1 MRKTFLIIV
10 LLILIFSCPALSQE
24 YSYTHYDITDG
35 LAGSTVYCITQDKDG
50 FIWMGTETG
59 VSRFD
64 GIHFRNFTTSDGL
77 PDIEILQMFGDSRGR
92 VWMAP
97 FKRSVCYYY
106 RGSIHNQ
113 ENDSLLRQV
122 VLHQN
127 IESFA
132 EDTAGNIL
140 LQERTALHLI
150 TTGGS
155 VLQIESLGR
164 EPIRGCAA
172 VGSSISGHFQAQVG
186 GKIIEFFPAFTSETN
201 ISRKAFIFGLVKACH
216 GEKLFS
222 VRRRA
227 S

>member
-1 MRKTFLIIV
+1 MKKYHFA
-10 LLILIFSCPALSQE
+10 LLFVSLLLSFPAFSQE

-50 FIWMGTETG
+50 FLWMGTETG

-97 FKRSVCYYY
+97 FKKSVCYYY
-106 RGSIHNQ
+106 KGSIRNQ

-132 EDTAGNIL
+132 EDAEGNIL
-140 LQERTALHLI
+140 
-150 TTGGS
+150 
-155 VLQIESLGR
+155 
-164 EPIRGCAA
+164 
-172 VGSSISGHFQAQVG
+172 FQ
-186 GKIIEFFPAFTSETN
+186 
-201 ISRKAFIFGLVKACH
+201 
-216 GEKLFS
+216 
-222 VRRRA
+222 
-227 S
+227 